1 MYETYKQG
9 MDFKDIASKAADMI
23 LIPVPELDTAS
34 LKNYHAVKQC
44 GEECRGIEKYTAYH
58 DR

>member
-34 LKNYHAVKQC
+34 LKNYHAVKNRLFVKVSSAALQ
-44 GEECRGIEKYTAYH
+44 
-58 DR
+58 